1 MCIFTGKQTLSQV
14 YIYIYSM
21 YTYNSIYIIFRDTT
35 ETSSASLSVLPGLG
49 QVLQVER
56 CCMWT
61 AVRVSFYQGGLP
73 MGKLWNNRQPR
84 SRLLRPAIPVGGRE
98 RGMEVMRPQAQCQA
112 AFQAN
117 LCQPAFKANLCQPAF
132 RANLCQLS
140 WAPRDSAVH
149 PATVHPLLRPHP
161 RTYWKTLGF
170 VIYYIYIVGILRYIY

>member
-1 MCIFTGKQTLSQV
+1 M
-14 YIYIYSM
+14 
-21 YTYNSIYIIFRDTT
+21 
-35 ETSSASLSVLPGLG
+35 
-49 QVLQVER
+49 ER

-84 SRLLRPAIPVGGRE
+84 SRLLRPAIPLGGRE

-161 RTYWKTLGF
+161 RLQALVSTTMAPTGRHWDLLYT
-170 VIYYIYIVGILRYIY
+170 IYIYSRYIEVYILIYIYMHS